1 MEFISPEDLWQII
14 TTGSEEY
21 SILDVREEGSFANNH
36 LLLASNAPLSKLELI
51 IERLVP
57 RKTTPIILCDAT
69 GSDHN
74 GAPKAFETLNKQKY
88 ENLKILRG
96 GISKWKEA
104 GFSLYSGIHVVS
116 KAFGEY
122 IEEKYETPHISP
134 ADLSQIL
141 EDTKK
146 NVVVLDSRPKDEF
159 FRMSLPNAINI
170 PGAELVHRIQEV
182 APDPKTLVVINCA
195 GRTRSIIGAQ
205 SLINAGLQ
213 NDVVALENGTMGW
226 HLAGLPLATRQETLL
241 PKTHATGRSWSVK
254 SSIEVARRTQL
265 ELISWQ
271 TLQKLKD
278 QSEQHTLYFLD
289 VRTPEEFCAGHLPG
303 ARSAPGGQLVQTTDK
318 FIGTHR
324 ARVVLTCDN
333 GTRSRMTA
341 SWLAQMGRRNVLVLD
356 TDYQEFSLVHD
367 EGPEKER
374 LPHFAQS
381 ISARA
386 LSEMP
391 SGTPKTILDF
401 ANSREYK
408 NGHIPGSWF
417 IIRSDLD
424 RYLAEFS
431 QSSLLILTSP
441 DGKLA
446 TLACQDLVNKT
457 TAKIMLLE
465 GGTESWI
472 QAGYHLSSD
481 SERMI
486 SQGNDVYQLP
496 YDYGPDEKERQMKA
510 YLDWETG
517 LLEKIK
523 KDPSINFIELI
534 D

>member
-1 MEFISPEDLWQII
+1 MDFISPEELWQII
-14 TTGSEEY
+14 TTSSEEY
-21 SILDVREEGSFANNH
+21 SIIDVREEGSFANSH
-36 LLLASNAPLSKLELI
+36 LLLASNAPLNELELI
-51 IERLVP
+51 IAKLVP

-69 GSDHN
+69 GRDHN
-74 GAPKAFETLNKQKY
+74 GAPKAFESLRKQRYK
-88 ENLKILRG
+88 NLKILRG

-122 IEEKYETPHISP
+122 VEEKYQTPHVTP
-134 ADLSQIL
+134 ADLSQVL

-241 PKTHATGRSWSVK
+241 PKTQATGRSWSEK
-254 SSIEVARRTQL
+254 SSIEVARRTKL
-265 ELISWQ
+265 ELVSWEA
-271 TLQKLKD
+271 LQKLKG
-278 QSEQHTLYFLD
+278 QEEQHTLYLLD

-303 ARSAPGGQLVQTTDK
+303 ARSAPGGQLVQATDK

-341 SWLAQMGRRNVLVLD
+341 SWLVQMGRKHIFILD
-356 TDYQEFSLVHD
+356 ANYQEFSLVHG
-367 EGPEKER
+367 EGEESI
-374 LPHFAQS
+374 PHFTQS
-381 ISARA
+381 ISAHS

-408 NGHIPGSWF
+408 SGHIPGSWF
-417 IIRSDLD
+417 ISRSDLD
-424 RYLAEFS
+424 KYLTEFS
-431 QSSLLILTSP
+431 QDTLLILTSP

-446 TLACQDLVNKT
+446 ALGAQDLKNKT
-457 TAKIMLLE
+457 AAKIMILE

-472 QAGYHLSSD
+472 QAGYPLKSG

-496 YDYGPDEKERQMKA
+496 YDYGPGERERKMRA

-517 LLEKIK
+517 LLGRIK
-523 KDPSINFIELI
+523 KDPSVNFVDLV

>member
-1 MEFISPEDLWQII
+1 MDFISPEDLWQII
-14 TTGSEEY
+14 TTSSEEY
-21 SILDVREEGSFANNH
+21 SIIDVREEGSFANSH
-36 LLLASNAPLSKLELI
+36 LLLASNAPLSRLELI
-51 IERLVP
+51 IEKLVP

-74 GAPKAFETLNKQKY
+74 GAPKAFETLKKQRYK
-88 ENLKILRG
+88 NLKILRG

-122 IEEKYETPHISP
+122 VEEKYHTPHVTP
-134 ADLSQIL
+134 AALTQIL
-141 EDTKK
+141 KDTKK

-241 PKTHATGRSWSVK
+241 PKIQATGRSWSEK
-254 SSIEVARRTQL
+254 ASTEVARRTKL
-265 ELISWQ
+265 ELVSWEA
-271 TLQKLKD
+271 LQKLKG
-278 QSEQHTLYFLD
+278 QEEQHTLYFLD

-303 ARSAPGGQLVQTTDK
+303 ARSAPGGQLVQATDK

-341 SWLAQMGRRNVLVLD
+341 SWLVQMGQKHIFILD
-356 TDYQEFSLVHD
+356 VNYQEFSLVHG
-367 EGPEKER
+367 EEEEFV
-374 LPHFAQS
+374 PHFTQS
-381 ISARA
+381 ISAHS
-386 LSEMP
+386 LSKMP

-408 NGHIPGSWF
+408 SGHIPGSWF
-417 IIRSDLD
+417 ISRYDLD
-424 RYLAEFS
+424 RYLTEFS
-431 QSSLLILTSP
+431 KDTLLILTSP

-446 TLACQDLVNKT
+446 ALGAQELKNKT
-457 TAKIMLLE
+457 AAKIMLLE

-472 QAGYHLSSD
+472 QAGYPLNSG

-496 YDYGPDEKERQMKA
+496 YDYGPGERERKMRA

-517 LLEKIK
+517 LLGRIK
-523 KDPSINFIELI
+523 KDPSVNFVDLV